1 MLDVPSMLCS
11 LHGVGSNHPEMYM
24 ELLFTSY
31 FPCQEPLHHSV
42 SGSHSVFHLYS
53 NLWELGVLS
62 VFWGL
67 YFYTKWS
74 SIEWLNTCQYCLS
87 QQSGSMSPQ
96 WLDITVSQGV
106 FLMGFV
112 AEFLLSVGGTVLWR
126 FCLWRMK
133 TVCVLNMSP
142 RTGHYLCS
150 FGTCLCLHLSH
161 QEAGR
166 G

>member
-1 MLDVPSMLCS
+1 
-11 LHGVGSNHPEMYM
+11 MYPACFAHCM
-24 ELLFTSY
+24 AWVVIIQKCIWNCCLFTSY

-42 SGSHSVFHLYS
+42 SGSRSVCHLYS

-62 VFWGL
+62 IFWGL

-87 QQSGSMSPQ
+87 RQPGSTRPQS
-96 WLDITVSQGV
+96 LDITVSQGV
-106 FLMGFV
+106 FLMGFM
-112 AEFLLSVGGTVLWR
+112 AKFLLSFEGTVLWG

-150 FGTCLCLHLSH
+150 FGTRLCLHLSH